1 MQNLGREII
10 VIGAGGC
17 GLMAALVAAKKGAR
31 VLLIEKTDKPGGGT
45 AFSSKGIRAAAS
57 RRQRELKI
65 EDDADLYTEDILR
78 RNNGESDAVLTRL
91 LAQNSGRVADF
102 LTDEAGIEFQ
112 IGEFAF
118 GHSAQRSH
126 SWKEDKTVTDFLFAA
141 VEREKNIEMRFST
154 PVLGLHRDADG
165 AVVGVR
171 TNEAI
176 ITARKIILA
185 SGGFGASAELLSEY
199 IPKAVG
205 IPFPGHDGSTGD
217 GIKMGL
223 EIGAA
228 VENMGAFQPY
238 PAYIGP
244 GKRAVPPEVALSG
257 GIMVDAAGRRFV
269 DETRYPGGLG
279 TKMLDLPGK
288 QAYEIFDER
297 IFQLHRNAPGL
308 RSLGRLFEAG
318 LLLKAETAA
327 KLADKLAIDAEGLQQ
342 TIRECNALAAGAEK
356 DAFGR
361 VLPQTLAGP
370 YYGIKVT
377 VALYHTQ
384 GGLKVNAK
392 GQVIRADGSVIP
404 NLYAGGG
411 VAVGVSGKGLEGYLP
426 GNGLLASLGL
436 GMIAAEHAVVSL
448 SENEPGESRGR
459 SGLSS

>member
-1 MQNLGREII
+1 MRNVDSDII

-31 VLLIEKTDKPGGGT
+31 VLLLEKTDKPGGGT

-65 EDDADLYTEDILR
+65 DDNAALYAQDILR
-78 RNNGESDAVLTRL
+78 RNNGESDAVLTRR
-91 LAQNSGRVADF
+91 LAENSGRVADF
-102 LTDEAGIEFQ
+102 LTDKAGIEFQ

-141 VEREKNIEMRFST
+141 VEREKKIQVRFST
-154 PVLGLHRDADG
+154 PVLALEQDAGG
-165 AVVGVR
+165 AVVGVK
-171 TNEAI
+171 TADGML
-176 ITARKIILA
+176 TARKIILA
-185 SGGFGASAELLSEY
+185 SGGFGASAELLSKY
-199 IPKAVG
+199 ISKAVG
-205 IPFPGHDGSTGD
+205 IPFPGHHGSTGD

-228 VENMGAFQPY
+228 LENMGAFQPY

-244 GKRAVPPEVALSG
+244 GKRAVAPEVALSG

-279 TKMLDLPGK
+279 IKMLDLPGK

-308 RSLGRLFEAG
+308 RGLSGLVDAG
-318 LLLKAETAA
+318 LLLKAETPEELAG
-327 KLADKLAIDAEGLQQ
+327 KLGIDAEGLKQ
-342 TIRECNALAAGAEK
+342 TIRDSNERAASGDK

-361 VLPQTLAGP
+361 VLPQPFDGP

-384 GGLKVNAK
+384 GGLKVNAD
-392 GQVIRADGSVIP
+392 GQVLRTDGSIIAD
-404 NLYAGGG
+404 LYAGGG

-436 GMIAAEHAVVSL
+436 GMIAAEHAVASL
-448 SENEPGESRGR
+448 NGN
-459 SGLSS
+459 

>member
-1 MQNLGREII
+1 MQNVDRDII

-17 GLMAALVAAKKGAR
+17 GLLAALVASKKGAR
-31 VLLIEKTDKPGGGT
+31 VLLLEKTDKPGGGT
-45 AFSSKGIRAAAS
+45 AFSSKGIRAAGS

-65 EDDADLYTEDILR
+65 EDSAALYAEDILR
-78 RNNGESDAVLTRL
+78 RNNGESDAVLTRR
-91 LAQNSGRVADF
+91 LAENSGRVADF
-102 LTDEAGIEFQ
+102 LADEAGVEFR

-126 SWKEDKTVTDFLFAA
+126 SWKEDKTITDFLFAA
-141 VEREKNIEMRFST
+141 VEREKNIEVRFST
-154 PVLGLHRDADG
+154 RVLALERDEDG
-165 AVVGVR
+165 AVIGVR
-171 TNEAI
+171 TDDGI
-176 ITARKIILA
+176 LSARKIILA
-185 SGGFGASAELLSEY
+185 SGGFGASAELLSKY

-205 IPFPGHDGSTGD
+205 IPFPGHHGSTGD

-238 PAYIGP
+238 PAYLGP

-257 GIMVDAAGRRFV
+257 GIMVHAGGKRFV

-279 TKMLDLPGK
+279 IRMLDLPGK

-297 IFQLHRNAPGL
+297 IFQLHRDAPGL
-308 RSLGRLFEAG
+308 RSLGRLFDAG
-318 LLLKAETAA
+318 LLLRAETAA
-327 KLADKLAIDAEGLQQ
+327 ELADKLAINAEGLKQ
-342 TIRECNALAAGAEK
+342 TIRECNALSTSGER

-361 VLPQTLAGP
+361 VLPQPLEAP
-370 YYGIKVT
+370 YYGIRVT

-384 GGLKVNAK
+384 GGLKVNAD
-392 GQVIRADGSVIP
+392 GQVTRADGSIIP

-426 GNGLLASLGL
+426 GNGLLASLGF
-436 GMIAAEHAVVSL
+436 GMIAADHAVASL
-448 SENEPGESRGR
+448 RE
-459 SGLSS
+459 

>member
-1 MQNLGREII
+1 MQNVDRDII
-10 VIGAGGC
+10 VVGAGGC

-31 VLLIEKTDKPGGGT
+31 VLLLEKTDKPGGGT

-65 EDDADLYTEDILR
+65 EDSAALYAEDIVR
-78 RNNGESDAVLTRL
+78 RNNGESDAVLTRR
-91 LAQNSGRVADF
+91 LAENSGRVADF

-118 GHSAQRSH
+118 GHSAQRAH
-126 SWKEDKTVTDFLFAA
+126 SWKEDKTITDFLFAT
-141 VEREKNIEMRFST
+141 VEREKSIEVRFST
-154 PVLGLHRDADG
+154 PVLALERDAGG
-165 AVVGVR
+165 AAVGVK
-171 TNEAI
+171 TNDGTL
-176 ITARKIILA
+176 TARKIILA
-185 SGGFGASAELLSEY
+185 SGGFGASTELLSKY

-205 IPFPGHDGSTGD
+205 IPFPGHHGSTGD

-238 PAYIGP
+238 PAYLGP

-279 TKMLDLPGK
+279 IKMLDLPGK

-297 IFQLHRNAPGL
+297 IFQLHRDAPGL
-308 RSLGRLFEAG
+308 RSLGRLFDAG
-318 LLLKAETAA
+318 LLLKAETPAELA
-327 KLADKLAIDAEGLQQ
+327 GKLEINAEGLKQ
-342 TIRECNALAAGAEK
+342 TIRECNALAAGGEK

-361 VLPQTLAGP
+361 VLPQSLDGP

-384 GGLKVNAK
+384 GGLKVNAD
-392 GQVIRADGSVIP
+392 GQVIGADGSIIP

-436 GMIAAEHAVVSL
+436 GMIAAEHAVASL
-448 SENEPGESRGR
+448 RD
-459 SGLSS
+459 

>member
-1 MQNLGREII
+1 MQNVDRELI

-17 GLMAALVAAKKGAR
+17 GLIAALVAAKKGAR
-31 VLLIEKTDKPGGGT
+31 VLLLEKTDKPGGGT

-65 EDDADLYTEDILR
+65 DDSAALYAQDILR
-78 RNNGESDAVLTRL
+78 RNNGESDAILTQRL
-91 LAQNSGRVADF
+91 AETSGRVADF

-126 SWKEDKTVTDFLFAA
+126 SWKEYKTITDFLFAA
-141 VEREKNIEMRFST
+141 VEREKNIGVRFST
-154 PVLGLHRDADG
+154 PVPGLERDADG
-165 AVVGVR
+165 AVVGVK
-171 TNEAI
+171 TNDGVL
-176 ITARKIILA
+176 TARKIILA
-185 SGGFGASAELLSEY
+185 SGGFGASTELLSKY

-205 IPFPGHDGSTGD
+205 IPFAGHHGSTGD
-217 GIKMGL
+217 GIKMAL

-257 GIMVDAAGRRFV
+257 GIMVDTGGRRFV

-279 TKMLDLPGK
+279 IKMLDLPGK

-297 IFQLHRNAPGL
+297 IFQLHRDAPGL
-308 RSLGRLFEAG
+308 RSLGRLFDAG
-318 LLLKAETAA
+318 LLLKAETPAELA
-327 KLADKLAIDAEGLQQ
+327 GKLGINGEGLRQ
-342 TIRECNALAAGAEK
+342 TIRECNALAGRRKK

-361 VLPQTLAGP
+361 VLPQSLEAP

-384 GGLKVNAK
+384 GGLKVNID
-392 GQVIRADGSVIP
+392 GQVIRADGSIIP
-404 NLYAGGG
+404 HLYAGGG
-411 VAVGVSGKGLEGYLP
+411 VAVGVSGTG
-426 GNGLLASLGL
+426 
-436 GMIAAEHAVVSL
+436 I
-448 SENEPGESRGR
+448 
-459 SGLSS
+459 

>member
-1 MQNLGREII
+1 MQNLDPDII

-31 VLLIEKTDKPGGGT
+31 VLLLEKTDKPGGGT

-57 RRQRELKI
+57 RRQRELNI
-65 EDDADLYTEDILR
+65 EDSAALYAEDILR
-78 RNNGESDAVLTRL
+78 RNNGESDAVLTHRL
-91 LAQNSGRVADF
+91 AENSGRVADF
-102 LTDEAGIEFQ
+102 LADQAGIEFH

-118 GHSAQRSH
+118 GHSGKRSH
-126 SWKEDKTVTDFLFAA
+126 SWKEDKTITDFLFAA
-141 VEREKNIEMRFST
+141 VEREKNIEVIFST
-154 PVLGLHRDADG
+154 AVLALERDSG
-165 AVVGVR
+165 GSVVGVK
-171 TNEAI
+171 TNSGI
-176 ITARKIILA
+176 LTARKIILA
-185 SGGFGASAELLSEY
+185 SGGFGASTELLSQY

-205 IPFPGHDGSTGD
+205 IPFPGHHGSTGD

-228 VENMGAFQPY
+228 VDSMAAFQPY
-238 PAYIGP
+238 PAYLGP
-244 GKRAVPPEVALSG
+244 GKRALPPEVALSG
-257 GIMVDAAGRRFV
+257 GIMVDAMGKRFV

-279 TKMLDLPGK
+279 IKMLDLPGK

-297 IFQLHRNAPGL
+297 IFQLHRDAPGL
-308 RSLGRLFEAG
+308 RSLGSLFDAG
-318 LLLKAETAA
+318 LLLKAETPDE
-327 KLADKLAIDAEGLQQ
+327 LAGKLAIDVEGLKQ
-342 TIRECNALAAGAEK
+342 TIDECNAFSARGEK

-361 VLPQTLAGP
+361 VLPQPIEAP

-384 GGLKVNAK
+384 GGLKVNSDA
-392 GQVIRADGSVIP
+392 QVLRADGSIIP

-436 GMIAAEHAVVSL
+436 GMIAAEHAVASL
-448 SENEPGESRGR
+448 RN
-459 SGLSS
+459 

>member
-1 MQNLGREII
+1 MQNVNRDLI
-10 VIGAGGC
+10 VVGAGGC

-31 VLLIEKTDKPGGGT
+31 VLLLEKTDKPGGGT

-65 EDDADLYTEDILR
+65 DDSAALYAEDILR
-78 RNNGESDAVLTRL
+78 RNNGESDAVLTQRL
-91 LAQNSGRVADF
+91 AETSGRVADF
-102 LTDEAGIEFQ
+102 LTDEVGIEFQ

-118 GHSAQRSH
+118 GHSTQRSH
-126 SWKEDKTVTDFLFAA
+126 SWKEDKTITDFLFAA
-141 VEREKNIEMRFST
+141 VEREKNIEVRFST
-154 PVLGLHRDADG
+154 PVLALERDAGG

-171 TNEAI
+171 TNNGI
-176 ITARKIILA
+176 VTARKIILA
-185 SGGFGASAELLSEY
+185 SGGFGASTELLSKY

-205 IPFPGHDGSTGD
+205 IPFPGHHGSTGD

-257 GIMVDAAGRRFV
+257 GIMVDGAGRRFV
-269 DETRYPGGLG
+269 NETRYPGGLG
-279 TKMLDLPGK
+279 IKMLDLPGK
-288 QAYEIFDER
+288 EAYEIFDER

-308 RSLGRLFEAG
+308 RSLARLFDAG
-318 LLLKAETAA
+318 FLLKAETPAELA
-327 KLADKLAIDAEGLQQ
+327 GKLGINAEGLEQ
-342 TIRECNALAAGAEK
+342 TIRECNALAAGGDK
-356 DAFGR
+356 DAFDR
-361 VLPQTLAGP
+361 VLPQPLEGP
-370 YYGIKVT
+370 CYGIKVT

-384 GGLKVNAK
+384 GGLKVNAD

-436 GMIAAEHAVVSL
+436 GMIAAEHAVASL
-448 SENEPGESRGR
+448 NGN
-459 SGLSS
+459 

>member
-1 MQNLGREII
+1 MQNVDRDII

-31 VLLIEKTDKPGGGT
+31 VLLLEKTDKPGGGT
-45 AFSSKGIRAAAS
+45 AFSSKGIRAAGS

-65 EDDADLYTEDILR
+65 DDSAALYAQDILR
-78 RNNGESDAVLTRL
+78 RNNGESDTVIVRRL
-91 LAQNSGRVADF
+91 AETSGRVADF
-102 LTDEAGIEFQ
+102 LTDEAGIEFE

-126 SWKEDKTVTDFLFAA
+126 SWNVDQTVTDFLFAA
-141 VEREKNIEMRFST
+141 VEREKNIAVRFST
-154 PVLGLHRDADG
+154 PVLAIERDAAG
-165 AVVGVR
+165 AVVGVKTR
-171 TNEAI
+171 DGI
-176 ITARKIILA
+176 LTARKTILA
-185 SGGFGASAELLSEY
+185 SGGFGASAELLSKY

-205 IPFPGHDGSTGD
+205 IPFPGHHGSTGD

-223 EIGAA
+223 AIGAA
-228 VENMGAFQPY
+228 AENMSAFQPY

-257 GIMVDAAGRRFV
+257 GVMVDAAGKRFV

-279 TKMLDLPGK
+279 IKMLDLPGK

-308 RSLGRLFEAG
+308 RSLAAFFDAG
-318 LLLKAETAA
+318 LLLKAETPEELAG
-327 KLADKLAIDAEGLQQ
+327 KLGINAEGLKQ
-342 TIRECNALAAGAEK
+342 TISECNERAAHSEK

-361 VLPQTLAGP
+361 VLPESLKGP

-384 GGLKVNAK
+384 GGLKVNAD
-392 GQVIRADGSVIP
+392 GQVLHADGSIIP

-411 VAVGVSGKGLEGYLP
+411 VVVGVSGKGLEGYLP
-426 GNGLLASLGL
+426 GNGLLASLGF
-436 GMIAAEHAVVSL
+436 GMIAAEHAVRSL
-448 SENEPGESRGR
+448 KAN
-459 SGLSS
+459 

>member
-1 MQNLGREII
+1 MQNVDRDII

-17 GLMAALVAAKKGAR
+17 GLMAALVAGKKRAR
-31 VLLIEKTDKPGGGT
+31 VLLLEKTDQSGGGT

-65 EDDADLYTEDILR
+65 EDSAALYAEDILR
-78 RNNGESDAVLTRL
+78 RNNGESDAVLTRR
-91 LAQNSGRVADF
+91 LAENSGRVADF
-102 LTDEAGIEFQ
+102 LTDEAGVEFQ

-118 GHSAQRSH
+118 GHGAQRSH
-126 SWKEDKTVTDFLFAA
+126 SWKEDKTITDFLFAA
-141 VEREKNIEMRFST
+141 VEREKNIDVRFST
-154 PVLGLHRDADG
+154 PVLALQRDGSGAVIGVKTADG
-165 AVVGVR
+165 IF
-171 TNEAI
+171 N
-176 ITARKIILA
+176 ARKIILA
-185 SGGFGASAELLSEY
+185 SGGFGASTELLSKY

-205 IPFPGHDGSTGD
+205 IPFPGHHGSTGD

-238 PAYIGP
+238 PAYLGP

-257 GIMVDAAGRRFV
+257 GVMVDAAGRRFV

-279 TKMLDLPGK
+279 IRMLDLPGK

-297 IFQLHRNAPGL
+297 IFQLHRDAPGL
-308 RSLGRLFEAG
+308 RNLGRLFDAG
-318 LLLKAETAA
+318 LLLKAGTAA
-327 KLADKLAIDAEGLQQ
+327 ELAGKLGINADGLKQ
-342 TIRECNALAAGAEK
+342 TIRECNALAADGEE
-356 DAFGR
+356 DSFGR
-361 VLPQTLAGP
+361 VLPQPLEAP
-370 YYGIKVT
+370 YYGIRVT

-384 GGLKVNAK
+384 GGLKVNAD

-436 GMIAAEHAVVSL
+436 GMIAAEHAVASL
-448 SENEPGESRGR
+448 KD
-459 SGLSS
+459 

>member
-1 MQNLGREII
+1 MQNLDHDLI

-17 GLMAALVAAKKGAR
+17 GLMAALVAAKKGAP
-31 VLLIEKTDKPGGGT
+31 VLLLEKTDKPGGGT

-57 RRQRELKI
+57 RRQRELKV
-65 EDDADLYTEDILR
+65 EDSAALYAQDILR
-78 RNNGESDAVLTRL
+78 RNNGESDAVLTQRL
-91 LAQNSGRVADF
+91 AETSGRVADF

-126 SWKEDKTVTDFLFAA
+126 SWKEDKTIIDFLFAA
-141 VEREKNIEMRFST
+141 VEREKNIEVRFST
-154 PVLGLHRDADG
+154 PVLALERDAGG
-165 AVVGVR
+165 ALVGVK
-171 TNEAI
+171 TNNGI
-176 ITARKIILA
+176 LTVRKIILA
-185 SGGFGASAELLSEY
+185 SGGFGASTELLSKY

-205 IPFPGHDGSTGD
+205 IPFPGHHGSTGD

-279 TKMLDLPGK
+279 IKMLDLPGK

-308 RSLGRLFEAG
+308 RSLARLFDAG
-318 LLLKAETAA
+318 LLLKTETPAELAGKLGINAA
-327 KLADKLAIDAEGLQQ
+327 GLEQ
-342 TIRECNALAAGAEK
+342 TIRECNGLAAGGEK

-361 VLPQTLAGP
+361 VLPQPLEGP

-384 GGLKVNAK
+384 GGLKVNAD
-392 GQVIRADGSVIP
+392 GQVIRADGSIIP

-411 VAVGVSGKGLEGYLP
+411 VAVGVSGTGLEGYLP

-436 GMIAAEHAVVSL
+436 GMIAAEHAVA
-448 SENEPGESRGR
+448 NRH
-459 SGLSS
+459 